1 MLDLGGGTL
10 CWQAGP
16 GRLHPVS
23 LDGQESTDPLE
34 ATRPGCPKLSLHYSW
49 SWTATATMTLSRDRV
64 KT

>member
-34 ATRPGCPKLSLHYSW
+34 ATRPGCPKAQSPLFVVLDGNRNNDIV
-49 SWTATATMTLSRDRV
+49 T
-64 KT
+64 